1 MRVLHLSWEY
11 PPLVYGGLGRHVH
24 ALAEAQAAAGH
35 DVVVVTPH
43 PGTEGL
49 AYDEVV
55 NGVRVVRAPHDDP
68 EVPPHE
74 RFLAWTMALN
84 HAMTRTALALGRGW
98 RPEVLH
104 AHDWLVAHAAAN
116 LRSAYEVP
124 IVATMHAT
132 EAGRHQ
138 GWLPDDFS
146 ASIHAVEWWLTFEAR
161 RVIACSQHMRW
172 EVTRLFELPAEKVD
186 VLPNGIDLA
195 EWTTDPDEVAAARA
209 TYAGSADGP
218 LVLFAGRLEWEKGV
232 HTLVDALPRL
242 RRRFPGLRLVV
253 VGKGSQQEELEALA
267 RRRRVSRAVEF
278 AGWLTEG
285 GLRSVSA
292 AADVA
297 VVPSVYEP
305 FGLVAL
311 EAAALGTPLVVA
323 DTGGLAEIVEHGE
336 TGLVFPPLDAAA
348 RADAVTEVLRDEV
361 LARRVV
367 RAAREVVER
376 DYSWPTLAAATV
388 EVYERA
394 VREER
399 ALLAELASRPAGPP
413 VLRVVPRGSNLL
425 RDAT

>member
-1 MRVLHLSWEY
+1 MRVLHLTWEY

-35 DVVVVTPH
+35 DVVVVTAH
-43 PGTEGL
+43 PGTVEL
-49 AYDEVV
+49 ALDEVV
-55 NGVRVVRAPHDDP
+55 AGVRVVRVPHDSP
-68 EVPPHE
+68 AVPAHE
-74 RFLAWTMALN
+74 QFLAWTMALN
-84 HAMTRTALALGRGW
+84 HGMTRVALALGQEW
-98 RPEVLH
+98 RPEVVH

-116 LRSAYEVP
+116 LRAAFEVP

-138 GWLPDDFS
+138 GWLPNDFS
-146 ASIHAVEWWLTFEAR
+146 SSIHAIEWWLTFEAR

-172 EVTRLFELPAEKVD
+172 EVTRLFDLPADKVD
-186 VLPNGIDLA
+186 VRPNGINLA
-195 EWTTDPDEVAAARA
+195 EWSSTADEVAAARA
-209 TYAGSADGP
+209 LHAGDGP

-232 HTLVDALPRL
+232 HTLIEAVPRL
-242 RRRFPGLRLVV
+242 RRRFPGLRVV
-253 VGKGSQQEELEALA
+253 IVGKGSQQEPLEALA
-267 RRRRVSRAVEF
+267 RRLRVTRSVRF
-278 AGWLTEG
+278 TGWLTEG
-285 GLRSVSA
+285 GLRSVAA

-311 EAAALGTPLVVA
+311 ESAALGTPLVVA

-336 TGLVFPPLDAAA
+336 TGLVFPPLDAPAL
-348 RADAVTEVLRDEV
+348 ADAVSEVLRDEV

-367 RAAREVVER
+367 RTAREVVAR
-376 DYSWPTLAAATV
+376 DYSWPSIADSTVAT
-388 EVYERA
+388 YGRA

-399 ALLAELASRPAGPP
+399 ALLAELSTRPESRPQ
-413 VLRVVPRGSNLL
+413 LRVVVRTGNLL

>member
-1 MRVLHLSWEY
+1 VRVLHLSWEY
-11 PPLVYGGLGRHVH
+11 PPLVHGGLGRHVH

-35 DVVVVTPH
+35 DVVVVTLH

-55 NGVRVVRAPHDDP
+55 HGVRVVRAPHDDP
-68 EVPPHE
+68 EVPAHE
-74 RFLAWTMALN
+74 RFLAWTMSIN
-84 HAMTRTALALGRGW
+84 HAMTRTALALGRAW
-98 RPEVLH
+98 RPEVVH

-116 LRSAYEVP
+116 LRAAYEVP

-146 ASIHAVEWWLTFEAR
+146 ASIHAIEWWLTFEAR

-172 EVTRLFELPAEKVD
+172 EVTRLFELPPEKVD
-186 VLPNGIDLA
+186 VLPNGIDLD
-195 EWTTDPDEVAAARA
+195 EWTTDPDEVAAARTA
-209 TYAGSADGP
+209 YAGDGP

-242 RRRFPGLRLVV
+242 RRRFPGLRLVI
-253 VGKGSQQEELEALA
+253 VGKGSQQEELQALA
-267 RRRRVSRAVEF
+267 RRRRVSRAVTF

-336 TGLVFPPLDAAA
+336 TGLVFPALDAPAL
-348 RADAVTEVLRDEV
+348 ADAVTEVLRDEV

-367 RAAREVVER
+367 RAAREVVAR
-376 DYSWPTLAAATV
+376 DYSWPTVAAGTV

-399 ALLAELASRPAGPP
+399 ALLAELASRPAAPP
-413 VLRVVPRGSNLL
+413 ALRVVPRGSNLL